1 MPLDGAL
8 TIRVTDIYDQAIVK
22 AADITLRRKD
32 GPVVFHQPNIDISQP
47 LKITN
52 LDQGP
57 GALFQLTI
65 DSPSYLPVSAFVN
78 LPASGASETFALPF
92 RPAAVRSVRFA
103 EYFSLPSEARALI
116 DAPTYL
122 NLETERKAGLLNI
135 IAKTQRTLLP
145 NNRTVLSCL
154 TRLLR
159 TERDRIFVEV
169 APELLSGTQSAL
181 ETGNFRQVS
190 SSMHT
195 PPEGYQRGP
204 SYKTKERFGNLQV
217 TLFHCPGKPPIADI
231 DIDNAAGLLHLFQVA
246 RNALHGPT
254 HPYDIQAILLATKE
268 AGSFYT
274 LSV

>member
-1 MPLDGAL
+1 MPLGGAL
-8 TIRVTDIYDQAIVK
+8 TIRVNDIYGQAIVK
-22 AADITLRRKD
+22 PADITLRRKD

-47 LKITN
+47 LKITK

-57 GALFQLTI
+57 GAFFQLAI

-78 LPASGASETFALPF
+78 LPAAGARATFPLPF
-92 RPAAVRSVRFA
+92 RPGAVRFVRFT
-103 EYFSLPSEARALI
+103 EYFNLPSEARTLI

-154 TRLLR
+154 TRLIR
-159 TERDRIFVEV
+159 AEQDRIFVEV
-169 APELLSGTQSAL
+169 APELLSGAQSAL
-181 ETGNFRQVS
+181 DAGVFRLVP

-195 PPEGYQRGP
+195 PPAGYEHGP
-204 SYKTKERFGNLQV
+204 SYKSMERFGNLQV
-217 TLFHCPGKPPIADI
+217 TLFHSPGKPSIADI

-246 RNALHGPT
+246 KNAVHGPT
-254 HPYDIQAILLATKE
+254 HPYDIQAILLETKA